1 MKRRLLLSA
10 VVRQSAPILTSVS
23 VVQQKSLI
31 ATLQLLTASA
41 FLSPSFLTSRML
53 YGFHLAQPP
62 CLVSLAR
69 SSGSSPQPPVIW
81 CSHCTP
87 PSKCRCSSVSV
98 IMITLRAAGRRLGA
112 SQPARAPLRA
122 CFHSGLRGSCSCSL
136 WSLAELLTVSRYSE
150 LDLLF
155 ARLPSQM
162 RIFAPPRVVAFD
174 FNQRVFSASFI
185 LLPRIFFFFE
195 ALISF
200 QSEPSPEI

>member
-150 LDLLF
+150 CDPAL
-155 ARLPSQM
+155 R
-162 RIFAPPRVVAFD
+162 APPITNAHFCP
-174 FNQRVFSASFI
+174 SACCRF
-185 LLPRIFFFFE
+185 
-195 ALISF
+195 
-200 QSEPSPEI
+200 